1 MGTGFTGAFVISWAQ
16 TEVDGLDAAPLEA
29 LDVGA
34 SWSWRGDTVRVDGP
48 TDVLRLEDADGATSL
63 RQKAAR
69 KVRRLVGAALENT
82 TDLDAVSFPDPLM
95 DCAFVVTNGAQSF
108 TVTVID
114 IGKGH
119 TPLLMFHNEIP
130 PSNTDLWVV
139 HQSLGRLVKPK
150 DDVVTNGVIC
160 FTPGTRI
167 STPDGPRAVETLAPG
182 DEVLTRDNGP
192 QEIQWTGAR
201 RMSGARMF
209 VMPGLRPIRLRA
221 GALGIEEPDQELLVS
236 PEHRLLI
243 RGRTAQALFNTSEVL
258 VAARDLVNDD
268 TIHVDHKLRE
278 VTYVHLLLPS
288 HQIIWAN
295 GVETESFH
303 PASADLSSLTDID
316 RQRLLAHT
324 PELDTDPH
332 LYGAFARR
340 MLSRSESAILRYEHA

>member
-34 SWSWRGDTVRVDGP
+34 AWSWRGDAVCVDGP
-48 TDVLRLEDADGATSL
+48 ADVLRLDDADGATSL

-69 KVRRLVGAALENT
+69 KVRRLVGTALENAA
-82 TDLDAVSFPDPLM
+82 DLETNSVNEPLM
-95 DCAFVVTNGAQSF
+95 DCAFVVTNGSQSF

-119 TPLLMFHNEIP
+119 NPLLMFVNEIP

-139 HQSLGRLVKPK
+139 HQTLGRLVKPK
-150 DDVVTNGVIC
+150 DDLVTNGVIC

-167 STPDGPRAVETLAPG
+167 STPDGPRAVETLCPG

-201 RMSGARMF
+201 RMSGARLF

-221 GALGIEEPDQELLVS
+221 GALGIEEPDQELVVS
-236 PEHRLLI
+236 PEHRWLI
-243 RGRTAQALFNTSEVL
+243 GGRTAQALFNTSEVL
-258 VAARDLVNDD
+258 VASRDLVNDN
-268 TIHVDHKLRE
+268 TIHVDYQLRE

-303 PASADLSSLTDID
+303 PASADLTSLSELD
-316 RQRLLAHT
+316 RKRLLAHA
-324 PELDTDPH
+324 PDLDTDPH

-340 MLSRSESAILRYEHA
+340 MLSKSESAILRYERQ